1 MAKCPFAVVRKRTSP
16 ALRYPGRS
24 GAAKRAGYACAHQR
38 TNSASLADA
47 RPLHSRHVRVRAI
60 PPTARGGT
68 CSAEPTGPSGTEAS
82 ALVHSGQIPPRSAL
96 RISQSSRPAVG
107 ISRVPASVRAEF
119 DHQTHRRTAPRKAPG
134 PTSVAPPRHTNS
146 LLIRGK
152 ATGSALTLAP
162 SHAAPWRCLAHP
174 HLPQIAPVGP
184 ESGEGQ
190 RTRLLDRANRD
201 PA

>member
-119 DHQTHRRTAPRKAPG
+119 DHQTHRRTAPQEGAGADER
-134 PTSVAPPRHTNS
+134 
-146 LLIRGK
+146 
-152 ATGSALTLAP
+152 GSASSYELLADQRQGYGVSADVGTEP
-162 SHAAPWRCLAHP
+162 RRTVALPRAPASAADRSRGTGERRRPAHSS
-174 HLPQIAPVGP
+174 A
-184 ESGEGQ
+184 
-190 RTRLLDRANRD
+190 
-201 PA
+201 